1 VKIEILAVDR
11 LRAPWTRAGVED
23 YLGRIA
29 RYAVVERRD
38 VRPARGDDRAAVDDE
53 GRRLLAAVAKGSRDR
68 LVALTPVGEGLDSE
82 SWARMLADWAAEG
95 VARVVFVVGGA
106 AGLADG
112 VLEAA
117 DRRVSLGPQTLAH
130 ELAQVVLV
138 EQIYRAW
145 TILRNEP
152 YHK

>member
-1 VKIEILAVDR
+1 MKIEVVAVDR
-11 LRAPWTRAGVED
+11 LRAPWARAGVED

-29 RYAVVERRD
+29 RYAAVERRD
-38 VRPARGDDRAAVDDE
+38 VKPSRGQDPTGVDDE

-68 LVALTPVGEGLDSE
+68 LVAVTPVGEALDSE
-82 SWARMLADWAAEG
+82 AWARMLADWAAEG
-95 VARVVFVVGGA
+95 AARVVFMVGGA
-106 AGLADG
+106 EGLAG
-112 VLEAA
+112 QVLETA